1 MENFCDVVILPPPP
15 QKPKGK
21 PTVEK
26 YVQLLEKKRL
36 LKEKM
41 QELSTEEMQD
51 YINMDIS
58 LDELEKNM
66 FESRE

>member
-1 MENFCDVVILPPPP
+1 MRPLKEIWQCM
-15 QKPKGK
+15 
-21 PTVEK
+21 
-26 YVQLLEKKRL
+26 QLLEKKRL

-41 QELSTEEMQD
+41 QEFSTEEMQD
-51 YINMDIS
+51 YIKMDAL

>member
-1 MENFCDVVILPPPP
+1 MTKSKLNLVMESHRIVIEFRRYMEEAL
-15 QKPKGK
+15 
-21 PTVEK
+21 
-26 YVQLLEKKRL
+26 
-36 LKEKM
+36 
-41 QELSTEEMQD
+41 ELSTEEMQD